1 MDQSGKSQLKKNER
15 SFLRHVRQ
23 CEEEVKIDS
32 NFNLIDF
39 SIKATS
45 SLADDIER
53 AYFESRED
61 LTVWANIKEGNTIL
75 LENSEDESRFKNV
88 HTLRQGLPKFYPLL
102 FDTVCETKRKL
113 LAREPIE

>member
-32 NFNLIDF
+32 DFNLIDF
-39 SIKATS
+39 SIKASS
-45 SLADDIER
+45 SLANDIER

-88 HTLRQGLPKFYPLL
+88 
-102 FDTVCETKRKL
+102 
-113 LAREPIE
+113 